1 MIICLLSVFLALFRR
16 LLVEEL
22 IYLSCGLR
30 INSGN
35 IRKVG
40 ERRPLDGFHSA
51 KMMQQGPLSRGPD
64 AGDFLESGLANVFL
78 APRAVGADGEAVS
91 LVTQPLDEIQQR
103 IARRQLEGR
112 AARHKEGLTT

>member
-30 INSGN
+30 INSRN

-40 ERRPLDGFHSA
+40 ERCPLDGFHSA
-51 KMMQQGPLSRGPD
+51 EMMKQGPLAGGTY
-64 AGDFLESGLANVFL
+64 AGDFLQSGLTDVLF
-78 APRAVGADGEAVS
+78 APRAVGADGEAVG
-91 LVTQPLDEIQQR
+91 LVPQPLDEIQQR
-103 IARRQLEGR
+103 I
-112 AARHKEGLTT
+112 